1 MPTFSVRLSTLHRK
15 FPLAVLLPVLL
26 FSGGVGGCANTA
38 WGERIEQSLSIPNPI
53 PNPGSTGETSNSTL
67 QETPRPEV
75 TTSPDRIPTDS
86 SSTDRAITDRTPAPN
101 GETTLS
107 PSFSS
112 SPNADLDNNTEEP
125 ENPSST
131 LGEAIGPTLP
141 PSLTA
146 PAGTT
151 LNPTVPESLE
161 AAVKPVL
168 ALGVLTVPT
177 TPADVWEKPVS
188 RRQFARWLFTV
199 NNRLYADRP
208 GQQIRATST
217 TVTPIFRDIPATD
230 PDFTL
235 IQGLA
240 EAGILPSPL
249 RGNATA
255 TQFRPDAP
263 LTREQ
268 LVLWKVPLDARQSL
282 PTATIDRIAQTW
294 NFQDSA
300 QISGEALGA
309 VLLDFQNGE
318 LSNIRRVF
326 GYTTLFQPQ
335 KAVTQGEAIVALG
348 YFGFQGQG
356 VSATNPPSP

>member
-1 MPTFSVRLSTLHRK
+1 MPTFSASQSTLHRK
-15 FPLAVLLPVLL
+15 FPRPVLVPVLL
-26 FSGGVGGCANTA
+26 VCWGLGGCANTA
-38 WGERIEQSLSIPNPI
+38 WGERIEQSLSIPSPV
-53 PNPGSTGETSNSTL
+53 STGETPNPTL
-67 QETPRPEV
+67 QGTPRPEV
-75 TTSPDRIPTDS
+75 TVRPDQIPTDPP
-86 SSTDRAITDRTPAPN
+86 ITDQTPNPA
-101 GETTLS
+101 ETIG
-107 PSFSS
+107 PDS
-112 SPNADLDNNTEEP
+112 SPNPNLNNTEEP
-125 ENPSST
+125 PNISPSPLST
-131 LGEAIGPTLP
+131 LGGAIGPTLP
-141 PSLTA
+141 PTVASPTPTGA
-146 PAGTT
+146 
-151 LNPTVPESLE
+151 NPNVTVPESLA
-161 AAVKPVL
+161 AAVEPVL
-168 ALGVLTVPT
+168 ALGVLTIPT
-177 TPADVWEKPVS
+177 TPANVWEKPVS
-188 RRQFARWLFTV
+188 RRQFARWLFAM

-217 TVTPIFRDIPATD
+217 NVTPIFRDIPATD

-249 RGNATA
+249 RGNTTA

-268 LVLWKVPLDARQSL
+268 MVLWKVPLDARQSL
-282 PTATIDRIAQTW
+282 PTATIDRITQTW
-294 NFQDSA
+294 NFQDSS

-335 KAVTQGEAIVALG
+335 KPVTQGEAIVVLG

-356 VSATNPPSP
+356 VSASNPPSP

>member
-1 MPTFSVRLSTLHRK
+1 MPKVSVRLFTLHRR
-15 FPLAVLLPVLL
+15 FPIPIPRSLPIPIVLLCWGL
-26 FSGGVGGCANTA
+26 SGCANTD
-38 WGERIEQSLSIPNPI
+38 WGERIEQSFSIPSPVF
-53 PNPGSTGETSNSTL
+53 TGETPNPTL
-67 QETPRPEV
+67 QGTPRPEV
-75 TTSPDRIPTDS
+75 TAPPTAQPLTDQIPNPAETIGPD
-86 SSTDRAITDRTPAPN
+86 
-101 GETTLS
+101 
-107 PSFSS
+107 S
-112 SPNADLDNNTEEP
+112 SPNPNLNNTEEP
-125 ENPSST
+125 QSISPSPSPLAP
-131 LGEAIGPTLP
+131 LGETIGPTLP
-141 PSLTA
+141 SIVASPPST
-146 PAGTT
+146 GT
-151 LNPTVPESLE
+151 NPNVTVPESLA
-161 AAVKPVL
+161 AAVEPVL
-168 ALGVLTVPT
+168 ALGVLSVPT
-177 TPADVWEKPVS
+177 TPTRVWEKPVS
-188 RRQFARWLFTV
+188 RRQFARWLFAV

-217 TVTPIFRDIPATD
+217 TVTPIFRDIPSTD

-249 RGNATA
+249 RGNATV

-268 LVLWKVPLDARQSL
+268 MVLWKVPLDARQSL
-282 PTATIDRIAQTW
+282 PTATIDRITQTW
-294 NFQDSA
+294 NFQDSS

-335 KAVTQGEAIVALG
+335 KPVTQGEAIVALG

-356 VSATNPPSP
+356 VSASNPPSP

>member
-1 MPTFSVRLSTLHRK
+1 MPNNSSPQPTQKVKLPIPF
-15 FPLAVLLPVLL
+15 AIVLLLMGWGL
-26 FSGGVGGCANTA
+26 SGCANTA
-38 WGERIEQSLSIPNPI
+38 WGQRLEQALSIPSPL
-53 PNPGSTGETSNSTL
+53 PTGETPRKPP
-67 QETPRPEV
+67 QETPLPGASPAPTPESAASA
-75 TTSPDRIPTDS
+75 TPSPTN
-86 SSTDRAITDRTPAPN
+86 TPA
-101 GETTLS
+101 S
-107 PSFSS
+107 DF
-112 SPNADLDNNTEEP
+112 NNTQEP
-125 ENPSST
+125 TPSPLST
-131 LGEAIGPTLP
+131 AGAIGPTPLP
-141 PSLTA
+141 R
-146 PAGTT
+146 AGS
-151 LNPTVPESLE
+151 PTGSATGAGGILSGDLPESLRT
-161 AAVKPVL
+161 AVQPVL

-177 TPADVWEKPVS
+177 TPVSVWDQPVT

-208 GQQIRATST
+208 GQQIRGTST
-217 TVTPIFRDIPATD
+217 NAIPTFRDIPTTD

-249 RGNATA
+249 RGNATV
-255 TQFRPDAP
+255 TQFRPEAP

-268 LVLWKVPLDARQSL
+268 MVLWKVPLDARQSL

-309 VLLDFQNGE
+309 VVLDFQNGE

-335 KAVTQGEAIVALG
+335 KAVTQGEAIVALA

-356 VSATNPPSP
+356 VFAANPPSQ